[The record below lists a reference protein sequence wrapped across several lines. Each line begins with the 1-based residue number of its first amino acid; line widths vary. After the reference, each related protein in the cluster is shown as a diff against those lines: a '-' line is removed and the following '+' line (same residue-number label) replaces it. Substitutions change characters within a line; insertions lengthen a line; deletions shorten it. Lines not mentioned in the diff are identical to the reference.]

1 MILLL
6 TLLQLIWFSLTSVFL
21 LFWLIYFGYLKLSRK
36 VKDLNK
42 NRRKKLRNIA
52 KFWLRI
58 AIWLMLSNAII
69 ALILS
74 FI

>member
-36 VKDLNK
+36 VKNLNK
-42 NRRKKLRNIA
+42 NRSKKLRNIA
-52 KFWLRI
+52 RFWLRK
-58 AIWLMLSNAII
+58 AVWLMLSNGII
-69 ALILS
+69 ALLLS